1 MKYWYTNLKN
11 NIDFFI
17 RSHIIFSRKNYT
29 ETGVNVTGVNV
40 TGVNNAGGNIENVFI
55 NDEQKDLYFSLKE
68 KYDLTPL
75 YKYNDIN
82 FLTNLYYLDIFDKY
96 ILPDKKPISV
106 LDIGSKNWNYAG
118 SEHVFFK
125 KFSDDLLLDGIELDA
140 YRLCTN
146 LYTRYEISKFYTKE
160 LENANY
166 HAGDFMEHNRKYD
179 YIIWI
184 LPFITEY
191 PHLRWG
197 LPLKYFNPEK
207 MLGHAFELLNEGG
220 ELLIMNQGEN
230 EYNIQKDL
238 NNQLKLKFEDIGEV
252 NNIFSPFK
260 NRRFCT
266 IVKKYN

>member
-1 MKYWYTNLKN
+1 MKYLYADFKN

-17 RSHIIFSRKNYT
+17 RCHLTFSRKNYT
-29 ETGVNVTGVNV
+29 ETPVNLEKVF
-40 TGVNNAGGNIENVFI
+40 VNN
-55 NDEQKDLYFSLKE
+55 EQKNLYDSLKE
-68 KYDLTPL
+68 KYDLSPL

-96 ILPDKKPISV
+96 ILPDIKPLSI

-118 SEHVFFK
+118 SEYVFFK
-125 KFSDDLLLDGIELDA
+125 KFSEKFSLYGIELDA

-160 LENANY
+160 LACTTY
-166 HAGDFMEHNRKYD
+166 YAGNFMEHNNKYY

-191 PHLRWG
+191 PLIKWG

-207 MLGHAFELLNEGG
+207 MLEHAYNLLNDNGQI
-220 ELLIMNQGEN
+220 LIINQGEN
-230 EYNIQKDL
+230 EYNIQKEL
-238 NNQLKLKFEDIGEV
+238 NKKLKLNCEYIGEIYNV
-252 NNIFSPFK
+252 FNPFK
-260 NRRFCT
+260 NKRFCSK
-266 IVKKYN
+266 IKR